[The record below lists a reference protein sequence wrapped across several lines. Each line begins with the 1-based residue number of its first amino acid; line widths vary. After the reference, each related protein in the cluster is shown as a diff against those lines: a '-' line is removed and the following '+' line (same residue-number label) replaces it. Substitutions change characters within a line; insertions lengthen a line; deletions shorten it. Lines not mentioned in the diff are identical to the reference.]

1 MGQNVAY
8 TAICNVDVALAAA
21 TKEGIIGVRS
31 GASFGLV
38 LVEFGISFD
47 GITPT
52 AEPVVV
58 TLDEWTGAT
67 AGTSTSVTPVQIRG
81 QDITH
86 GLTCAK
92 DFTGTQPTVL
102 TAIKEYL
109 VHPQSGIVMQFPLNR
124 EPETE
129 ESTGWLISGTAPAI
143 VNARG
148 YAEVERT

>member
-1 MGQNVAY
+1 MANVAY
-8 TAICNVDVALAAA
+8 TAVANADVALAAA

-31 GASFGLV
+31 GSTFGLV

-47 GITPT
+47 GTSAT

-58 TLDEWTGAT
+58 SVDEWDGST
-67 AGTSTSVTPVQIRG
+67 AGTSTSVTPTQLRG

-86 GLTCAK
+86 GLTCAR

-102 TAIKEYL
+102 TTIKEYL
-109 VHPQSGIVMQFPLNR
+109 IHPQTGIEMQFPLGR
-124 EPETE
+124 EPEAL
-129 ESTGWLISGTAPAI
+129 ESQGWLISGTAPAI

-148 YAEVERT
+148 YQEVERT